1 MNRLVQ
7 GDVGSGKTILAV
19 ILLLM
24 CAEAGYQGVLMA
36 PTEVLANQ
44 HYETFQELLSPYGVR
59 IVLLTGSTKAREKRE
74 IYEKMKS
81 HQADIIIGTHALIQ
95 EKAEYDQLAL
105 VITDEQHRFEYV
117 RERVCH

>member
-1 MNRLVQ
+1 M
-7 GDVGSGKTILAV
+7 
-19 ILLLM
+19 M

-95 EKAEYDQLAL
+95 EKADMTSWLW
-105 VITDEQHRFEYV
+105 
-117 RERVCH
+117 

>member
-1 MNRLVQ
+1 MLFRS
-7 GDVGSGKTILAV
+7 DVGSGKTILAV

-81 HQADIIIGTHALIQ
+81 HQADIIIGTNALIQ
-95 EKAEYDQLAL
+95 EKA
-105 VITDEQHRFEYV
+105 
-117 RERVCH
+117 VCPRSQ